1 MITAVDTNIL
11 LDLWLGDEK
20 FVESSREALESAA
33 EAGSL
38 VINSVVYAELCA
50 HFSRKIDCDLFLR
63 DADIALQPLADEACF
78 LASRIWLQYR
88 KQGGPRTRILPDFL
102 IGAHAQTQATRLLS
116 RDAGFFRKQFPQLRL
131 VNPEHRS

>member
-11 LDLWLGDEK
+11 LDLWLGNEGQ
-20 FVESSREALESAA
+20 VESSRAALESAA
-33 EAGSL
+33 VTGSL
-38 VINSVVYAELCA
+38 VINSVVYAEFCA
-50 HFSRKIDCDLFLR
+50 HFSRKSDCDHFLR
-63 DADIALQPLADEACF
+63 DADIAIDPLSNESCF
-78 LASRIWLQYR
+78 FASRIWLQYR

-131 VNPEHRS
+131 VNPGRAS